1 MSALECDQLMT
12 SEINDRLQAVF
23 RLVFHLNET
32 ADVIEVCRDTEPH
45 WDSLAHVLLVA
56 AIESEFNV
64 SLDAAEMLQLTSYK
78 IAEGLLQAKGL

>member
-1 MSALECDQLMT
+1 MT
-12 SEINDRLQAVF
+12 REINDRLQAVF
-23 RLVFHLNET
+23 RAVFDLNEN
-32 ADVIEVCRDTEPH
+32 ADVTEVCRDTEAH

-78 IAEGLLQAKGL
+78 VAERLLQVRGS

>member
-1 MSALECDQLMT
+1 MT
-12 SEINDRLQAVF
+12 RETTDRLQAVF
-23 RLVFHLNET
+23 RLVFDLNENT
-32 ADVIEVCRDTEPH
+32 DVTEVRRDTEPH

-78 IAEGLLQAKGL
+78 IAEGLLQARGL

>member
-1 MSALECDQLMT
+1 MT
-12 SEINDRLQAVF
+12 PETTDRLQAVF
-23 RLVFHLNET
+23 RLVFDLNEN
-32 ADVIEVCRDTEPH
+32 ADVTEVRRGTEPH

-78 IAEGLLQAKGL
+78 VAEGLLQAKGL